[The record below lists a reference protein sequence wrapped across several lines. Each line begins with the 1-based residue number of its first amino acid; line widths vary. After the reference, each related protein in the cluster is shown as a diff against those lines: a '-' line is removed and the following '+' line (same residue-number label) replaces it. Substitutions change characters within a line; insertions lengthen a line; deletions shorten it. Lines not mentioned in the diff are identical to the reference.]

1 MNKQLEGLKALTEE
15 ELPKLGAPMALVT
28 GGKGGVG
35 KSSIA
40 LNLAITHGRRGRRV
54 LLLDLDLGL
63 GDLAVMLKLAPKAG
77 LEEFFTGHHPL
88 GECRESIS
96 SNVDLIAG
104 AAGSSELARPDTA
117 RRAHLFTALAE
128 LSTSYDLIIADSAAG
143 IGPDVLA
150 FATAADCV
158 LCVATPD
165 PASVTDAY
173 GIMKALDQH
182 AALNGIDIP
191 TPGLVLNRV
200 AGSAEAEG
208 LGQRLATVTG
218 RFLSRRPR
226 LMGWLPESSNVRA
239 ATRQQRAFVNT
250 APRALAAQCTL
261 RLAARVETL
270 LALAPSSIS
279 F

>member
-1 MNKQLEGLKALTEE
+1 MNKQLDGLTALAEE
-15 ELPKLGAPMALVT
+15 KLPKLGAPMALVT

-40 LNLAITHGRRGRRV
+40 LNLAIAHGRRGRRV

-63 GDLAVMLKLAPKAG
+63 GDLAVMLKLTPAAG
-77 LEEFFTGHHPL
+77 LEDFFSGRRPL

-96 SNVDLIAG
+96 TNVDLIAG
-104 AAGSSELARPDTA
+104 AAGSSELARPDSA
-117 RRAHLFTALAE
+117 RRSQLFNALAE
-128 LSTSYDLIIADSAAG
+128 LCLSYDLIIADSAAG

-150 FATAADCV
+150 FAAAADCV

-165 PASVTDAY
+165 PASVTDVY
-173 GIMKALDQH
+173 GIVKALDQH
-182 AALNGIDIP
+182 ASVNGVDVP

-200 AGSAEAEG
+200 GGSAEAEG
-208 LGQRLATVTG
+208 LAQRLTKVTS

-239 ATRQQRAFVNT
+239 ATRGQRAFVNT
-250 APRALAAQCTL
+250 APRALAAQCTV